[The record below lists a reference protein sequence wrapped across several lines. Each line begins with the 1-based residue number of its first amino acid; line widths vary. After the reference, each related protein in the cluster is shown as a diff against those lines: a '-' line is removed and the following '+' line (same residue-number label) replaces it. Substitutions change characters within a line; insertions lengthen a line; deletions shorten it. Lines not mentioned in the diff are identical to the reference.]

1 MFRVTHLC
9 VQKPPRFAVGFTAE
23 AVTLNG
29 KKMFL
34 TEIIKLKKKRLEIA
48 KANRDF
54 DELKNAAMAR
64 RENAKNHHLRENL
77 QKNQIN
83 IIAEIKRASPSKGVI
98 NDKIDV
104 AETAKNYE
112 KGGACAISVL
122 TEEDRFCGSLEDLKI
137 ARNAVNLPILRK
149 DFIFDEFQ
157 IYEAAEAGADVIL
170 LIAAMLDDEV
180 LQKLHRL
187 AEEDLGLDALVE
199 VHTLPELE
207 RATKIGAKI
216 IGVNNRDLHS
226 FKVSLDVSRELIKS
240 APVDA
245 LMISESGISTKDEI
259 LELRELGFSGFL
271 IGETLMRS
279 ENVQESLLSLSSL
292 SSRENDSLDSTDST
306 DSKD

>member
-1 MFRVTHLC
+1 
-9 VQKPPRFAVGFTAE
+9 
-23 AVTLNG
+23 
-29 KKMFL
+29 MFL
-34 TEIIKLKKKRLEIA
+34 TEIIELKKKRLEIA
-48 KANRDF
+48 KANQDF
-54 DELKNAAMAR
+54 EELKTLAIVK
-64 RENAKNHHLRENL
+64 RETAEKHRLRGNL
-77 QKNQIN
+77 QRNQIN

-104 AETAKNYE
+104 AKTARNYE

-122 TEEDRFCGSLEDLKI
+122 TEEDRFKGSLEDLRT

-187 AEEDLGLDALVE
+187 AEHDLGLDALVE
-199 VHTLPELE
+199 VHTLEELE
-207 RATKIGAKI
+207 RVKKIRATI

-226 FKVSLDVSRELIKS
+226 FIVSLDVSRELIKH
-240 APVDA
+240 APEDA
-245 LMISESGISTKDEI
+245 LMITESGLSSREDL
-259 LELRELGFSGFL
+259 LELKNLGYKGFL

-279 ENVQESLLSLSSL
+279 GNAAEMLKSLQ
-292 SSRENDSLDSTDST
+292 
-306 DSKD
+306 